1 MNRRNTLAAI
11 SASLLF
17 LSLAGP
23 ARDAAA
29 QSAKSL
35 VGSWALVSTDN
46 VDASGK
52 KTPIFGP
59 NPRASLIFTSNG
71 RYSLYISR
79 ASLPKFAARNREKG
93 TADEN
98 KAVVGGVISHIGR
111 YTVDEKDK
119 TFTFHVEASTY
130 PNWDGTT
137 QKRPFT
143 VFGEELRYTNAA
155 ASGGGRADLVWKRI
169 K

>member
-1 MNRRNTLAAI
+1 MP
-11 SASLLF
+11 
-17 LSLAGP
+17 AG
-23 ARDAAA
+23 DAAA

-35 VGSWALVSTDN
+35 VGTWTVVSSDN

-52 KTPIFGP
+52 KTAIYGP
-59 NPRASLIFTSNG
+59 NLRGSLIFTSNG
-71 RYSLYISR
+71 RYSLTLAR
-79 ASLPKFAARNREKG
+79 ASLPKIASDNRTKG
-93 TADEN
+93 TAEEN
-98 KAVVGGVISHIGR
+98 QAVVAGSLAHFGK

-119 TFTFHVEASTY
+119 ALTFHIETSTY

-143 VFGEELRYTNAA
+143 VSGDELKYTNAA
-155 ASGGGRADLVWKRI
+155 ASGGGRADLVWKRA